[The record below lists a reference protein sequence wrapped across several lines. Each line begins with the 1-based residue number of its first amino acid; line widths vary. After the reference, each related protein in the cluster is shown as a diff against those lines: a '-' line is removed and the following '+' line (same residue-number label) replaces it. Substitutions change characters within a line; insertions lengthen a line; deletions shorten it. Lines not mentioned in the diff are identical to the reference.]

1 MKRSTILI
9 LSFLVITNSV
19 WSAPRWL
26 NLYIPEFDNIR
37 NDPSVAWL
45 SSGFVDILSKKFTE
59 IDGVRVYGRS
69 SLEKILQDKS
79 SFLTQRPGTENIL
92 IMATF
97 SRQLD
102 QVNVNA
108 QLIDVAN
115 WDELASV
122 RLIGSMNNITM
133 FGDELFVKI
142 SEKIKDRIPPSLK
155 VGELQSLGG
164 YTESPELNRQAKEVG
179 SSLKNALSGL
189 EKAMDV
195 YIGARGTPDETVSS
209 KGKYT
214 RQLNFGT
221 KESVSEAVSRESMML
236 EEILETIASN
246 PYTVIIQEPKVE
258 VDPKSKGKSIFL
270 TIPIKYSLKENLIS
284 DMLRSL
290 PYTGVKHD
298 GTLTSVEFARN
309 KFPIS
314 ESLNHR
320 ITKGKYR
327 VVPVVQLLNQ
337 SGGIHTAI
345 IDSGDPHWN
354 QQSSLFSNAIVEN
367 IFSPLVAFTLSGW
380 SLQVTME
387 AVDINANYSIEMSRS
402 EVGQLSEIVVEFV
415 PESNLKKFL
424 NATF

>member
-133 FGDELFVKI
+133 FGDELFVVKKLKI
-142 SEKIKDRIPPSLK
+142 
-155 VGELQSLGG
+155 
-164 YTESPELNRQAKEVG
+164 ES
-179 SSLKNALSGL
+179 
-189 EKAMDV
+189 
-195 YIGARGTPDETVSS
+195 
-209 KGKYT
+209 
-214 RQLNFGT
+214 
-221 KESVSEAVSRESMML
+221 
-236 EEILETIASN
+236 
-246 PYTVIIQEPKVE
+246 
-258 VDPKSKGKSIFL
+258 
-270 TIPIKYSLKENLIS
+270 
-284 DMLRSL
+284 
-290 PYTGVKHD
+290 H
-298 GTLTSVEFARN
+298 
-309 KFPIS
+309 
-314 ESLNHR
+314 
-320 ITKGKYR
+320 
-327 VVPVVQLLNQ
+327 
-337 SGGIHTAI
+337 
-345 IDSGDPHWN
+345 PH
-354 QQSSLFSNAIVEN
+354 
-367 IFSPLVAFTLSGW
+367 
-380 SLQVTME
+380 
-387 AVDINANYSIEMSRS
+387 
-402 EVGQLSEIVVEFV
+402 
-415 PESNLKKFL
+415 
-424 NATF
+424 